1 MDETLSLIIHGIELA
16 KKLESNLPHLS
27 EHPTLLS
34 KSCEELMGV
43 FRTAVQQLNS
53 PAIISVSSHS
63 PAAAVLQHESRLPP
77 QQGADA
83 VVQDWLSSSYTQAM
97 DMLLRAQFSASSTG
111 DLFAAS
117 ASKQATA
124 VLVPAAEDQINIIP
138 PVSAAATPH
147 AQDLRILEFG
157 GIFSQKAGGYN
168 SSSGV
173 DHGEAGGSR
182 SRTTSTAT
190 GAEVQM
196 IEGTTTDQ
204 SDRSPASK
212 RTSRRRAFKKQQLIE
227 LTLLRTYNIQEGWRG
242 QAYDQGEC
250 SSYREYRDSTRR
262 RLHLAKIRSKRD
274 SWFNVSERVLQV
286 HPQELLRVR
295 SEETSA
301 ATRPRRKHIRSDVLR
316 PPHLPSLLLCT
327 LCIPSNFQ
335 RPTITTIFQST
346 TTHPPSSWPAAE
358 ANINITTVEM
368 AETTASS
375 TGESSRPAAFSA
387 DLQLPM
393 YYYKDFIGS
402 GSSSAAAAGGA
413 PGPSSQRGERS
424 SLEQAKEGDLPVMD
438 LADAMFNSG
447 SSSNSMDSIFPS
459 MGREN

>member
-27 EHPTLLS
+27 EHPALVS

-63 PAAAVLQHESRLPP
+63 PGAVLQHESRLPP

-97 DMLLRAQFSASSTG
+97 DMLLRAQFSASSSG
-111 DLFAAS
+111 DLFGAS
-117 ASKQATA
+117 ACKQASA

-138 PVSAAATPH
+138 PVSAAATP
-147 AQDLRILEFG
+147 QDLRILEFG
-157 GIFSQKAGGYN
+157 GILSQKAGYN

-182 SRTTSTAT
+182 SRTTSTAA
-190 GAEVQM
+190 GAEFQM

-204 SDRSPASK
+204 SDGSPASK
-212 RTSRRRAFKKQQLIE
+212 RTSRRRKDGVDKRTVRVSAPRIGNTEIPPEDGFTWRKYGQKEILGSMFPRGYFRCTHKNFYGCEAKKQVQRLDQDANIFEVTYYGHHTCHLSSSAPSAFPPTSSVQQSQPSSINPPPLI
-227 LTLLRTYNIQEGWRG
+227 
-242 QAYDQGEC
+242 
-250 SSYREYRDSTRR
+250 
-262 RLHLAKIRSKRD
+262 
-274 SWFNVSERVLQV
+274 
-286 HPQELLRVR
+286 
-295 SEETSA
+295 
-301 ATRPRRKHIRSDVLR
+301 
-316 PPHLPSLLLCT
+316 PH
-327 LCIPSNFQ
+327 
-335 RPTITTIFQST
+335 
-346 TTHPPSSWPAAE
+346 SSWPAAE

-368 AETTASS
+368 AEATASS
-375 TGESSRPAAFSA
+375 TGESSRPAAFAA

-402 GSSSAAAAGGA
+402 GSSSAAAAGGPA
-413 PGPSSQRGERS
+413 GPSSQRGERS
-424 SLEQAKEGDLPVMD
+424 SSEQAKEGDLPVMD